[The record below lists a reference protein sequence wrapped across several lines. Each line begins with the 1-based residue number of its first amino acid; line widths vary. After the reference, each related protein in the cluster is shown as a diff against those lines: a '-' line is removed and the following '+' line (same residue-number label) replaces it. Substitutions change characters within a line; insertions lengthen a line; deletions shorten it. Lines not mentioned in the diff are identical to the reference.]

1 VKKRSIA
8 IIVGLMSLALLGVVA
23 MQLYFLR
30 QSYNLQ
36 SKLFDRSVNEA
47 LNTVVDKLTRQDA
60 LNFLNEKAQHHDL
73 QIRQKKETSIIE
85 VADKPTTDSRILI
98 KDTVNTKKHESVH
111 DRQVAFLRDS
121 LQRMILHQKVDDE
134 LSSSVLQV
142 RIDQY
147 TDDFGIVH
155 MRYTPQIVKTPGIHH
170 KLHKYDTITHLY
182 PDPQFGDQLITTV
195 RIDPLWRAQQL
206 RLQKERQMRQVKQM
220 IQADSIQSLQVGKP
234 TVMQSLW
241 EEFQKSN
248 EPLKKRISAL
258 IIDSLLRFE
267 LNNKGIT
274 LPFSY
279 EVSTANTDSVIF
291 SKAMDTQGDRPVFL
305 AENTYQTPIFTK
317 EVINDPGML
326 KVSFPQKNLLILS
339 TMTATMST
347 TAGLLFVLILCFGY
361 ILFAIIRQKKIS
373 EMKTDFIN
381 NMTHEFKTPVSTIM
395 IASDALR
402 DTEIMEDKSRISR
415 LANIIYEENAR
426 LGSHIERVLNIARI
440 DNNDFKLE
448 KKPVDINEMVAI
460 VVDSMELKLQK
471 SNAVINLNLDA
482 ENAIIKADELHFSN
496 LLYNLIDNA
505 IKYSKNQPEITITTL
520 NKNGHVII
528 RVSDKGIGMSRDQQT
543 KIFEQFYRI
552 PTGNLHDVKGFGLG
566 LSYVNT
572 IVKRLNGTIG
582 VKSEKDKGSEF
593 ELKFSVA

>member
-1 VKKRSIA
+1 
-8 IIVGLMSLALLGVVA
+8 MSFALLGVVA
-23 MQLYFLR
+23 MQLYFLK
-30 QSYNLQ
+30 QSYDLQ
-36 SKLFDRSVNEA
+36 STLFDRNVNEA

-60 LNFLNEKAQHHDL
+60 LNFLNERARRQDE
-73 QIRQKKETSIIE
+73 QIPQKNNYNITE
-85 VADKPTTDSRILI
+85 VADKANPSSQIVI
-98 KDTVNTKKHESVH
+98 NNPVNTAKKQTARE
-111 DRQVAFLRDS
+111 RKLELLRDS
-121 LQRMILHQKVDDE
+121 LQQMILHQKIDDKLGAINVRFKFE
-134 LSSSVLQV
+134 QV
-142 RIDQY
+142 
-147 TDDFGIVH
+147 TDEFGDVQT
-155 MRYTPQIVKTPGIHH
+155 RVTPEVVKSASNLHH
-170 KLHKYDTITHLY
+170 KLHKYDTLHYYY
-182 PDPQFGDQLITTV
+182 PDPQFGNQAITTV
-195 RIDPLWRAQQL
+195 RINPLWQAQQIRKQQEKQIL
-206 RLQKERQMRQVKQM
+206 KVKQM
-220 IQADSIQSLQVGKP
+220 FEVDSIQELQAGQQP

-241 EEFQKSN
+241 EEYQKSG
-248 EPLKKRISAL
+248 EPLRNRVSPL
-258 IIDSLLRFE
+258 VIDTLLRFE
-267 LNNKGIT
+267 LYNRGIT

-279 EVSTANTDSVIF
+279 EVATTNADSVIF
-291 SKAMDTQGDRPVFL
+291 SKAMDNKGERPVFV
-305 AENTYQTPIFTK
+305 AGETYKRNIFTK
-317 EVINDPGML
+317 EVLNDPGVL
-326 KVSFPQKNLLILS
+326 RVSFPQKSSLILS
-339 TMTATMST
+339 TMTATMGT
-347 TAGLLFVLILCFGY
+347 TAGLLFVLIFCFGY

-402 DTEIMEDKSRISR
+402 DSEVVEDKSRIAR

-440 DNNDFKLE
+440 DNNDFKLD
-448 KKPVDINEMVAI
+448 KTPLDINEMVAV

-471 SNAVINLNLDA
+471 SKAVIHLNLDA
-482 ENAIIKADELHFSN
+482 QNAIIKADELHFSN

-505 IKYSKNQPEITITTL
+505 IKYSKDVPEITISTA

-528 RVSDKGIGMSRDQQT
+528 KVSDKGIGMSRDQQT